1 MSLENYPSFLLN
13 FSERE
18 MNGEDKIT
26 AENKIG
32 IRNFFITDS
41 VQFGKSEYCIFSPSL
56 INATFLQK
64 PFRIFFRFR

>member
-13 FSERE
+13 FSEQE

-32 IRNFFITDS
+32 IRNFSSRILFNLENPNTA
-41 VQFGKSEYCIFSPSL
+41 FSRL
-56 INATFLQK
+56 H
-64 PFRIFFRFR
+64 